1 MRVRAAAERSLSRWL
16 ALGLL
21 AAPAC
26 GCATGSDRDAATE
39 RAGAT
44 AAPSPAADPVS
55 AFAATASPGSETVA
69 ALPGGGQARLRL
81 LRAYHAA
88 SGRECREVLVG
99 TGFEERSSLVCQG
112 EGGAWVPARPLLQ
125 SGSGGRAP

>member
-21 AAPAC
+21 AVPAC
-26 GCATGSDRDAATE
+26 GCATVSDRSATAE
-39 RAGAT
+39 QAGA
-44 AAPSPAADPVS
+44 AVAPPPAADPVS
-55 AFAATASPGSETVA
+55 AFAATASPGSETLA

-81 LRAYHAA
+81 LRAYNAA

-99 TGFEERSSLVCQG
+99 AGLDERSRLVCRG
-112 EGGAWVPARPLLQ
+112 DDGAWAPARPLL
-125 SGSGGRAP
+125 SGGGRS

>member
-21 AAPAC
+21 AAPVG
-26 GCATGSDRDAATE
+26 GCATVFDRGVATE
-39 RAGAT
+39 RAGA
-44 AAPSPAADPVS
+44 AVAPSPASDPVS

-99 TGFEERSSLVCQG
+99 TGLDERTRLVCRG
-112 EGGAWVPARPLLQ
+112 DDGAWAPARPLL
-125 SGSGGRAP
+125 SGGGRS

>member
-39 RAGAT
+39 RAGA
-44 AAPSPAADPVS
+44 AVAPSPTYDPVS

-99 TGFEERSSLVCQG
+99 TGLDERTRLVCRG
-112 EGGAWVPARPLLQ
+112 DDGAWAPARPLL
-125 SGSGGRAP
+125 SGGGRS